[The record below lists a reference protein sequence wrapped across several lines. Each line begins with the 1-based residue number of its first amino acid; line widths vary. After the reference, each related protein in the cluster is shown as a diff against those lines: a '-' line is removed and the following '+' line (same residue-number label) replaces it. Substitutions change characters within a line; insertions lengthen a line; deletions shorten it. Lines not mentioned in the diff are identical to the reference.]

1 MKKMETLTSLVSA
14 YAIRVDRKRMSR
26 RAKYMTTVLESGLRK
41 LEAIRANTAKLRKY
55 AAMKIMRWVIST
67 PKKSMTN
74 PTRNKIVP
82 NMS

>member
-1 MKKMETLTSLVSA
+1 M
-14 YAIRVDRKRMSR
+14 RVDRKRMSK

-41 LEAIRANTAKLRKY
+41 LEAISANMAKLRKY

-67 PKKSMTN
+67 PKKSMTK
-74 PTRNKIVP
+74 PTRKRMVP